1 MHEKREQKRANRK
14 MKRYQEKLNKEKEKL
29 TPDKFMAALHNGESL
44 DKTTCG
50 NILDLTPF
58 LAQEN
63 LRRENDV

>member
-14 MKRYQEKLNKEKEKL
+14 MKRYQEKLEKDQEKL
-29 TPDKFMAALHNGESL
+29 TQDKFMDALHNGEPL
-44 DKTTCG
+44 DRLTCG

-63 LRRENDV
+63 IRRESR